1 MSNISLR
8 DFRKF
13 LESQGLKIITSS
25 RGRGGHEK
33 WSRSDLERPVTIQ
46 THIDPV
52 PEFIVLQVLRHIGM
66 SRKQFFEA
74 FHKKSGLSPFFQ
86 TGSKSGNKDN

>member
-1 MSNISLR
+1 MSTKKLSNIPVK

-13 LESQGLKIITSS
+13 LESQGLKVIKDS

-33 WSRSDLERPVTIQ
+33 WSKSGMDRPITIQ

-52 PEFIVLQVLRHIGM
+52 PEFIVKQILRYLKM
-66 SRKQFFEA
+66 DRETFFKE
-74 FHKKSGLSPFFQ
+74 FR
-86 TGSKSGNKDN
+86 N